1 MTPIARIGLATLA
14 LAAVS
19 SLESPARAQT
29 AQGFSLDRF
38 NPSERGSEWFVGDTL
53 DLRGH
58 GRPALGIVGDF
69 AARPLVLYNSDG
81 TPRSVPV
88 RYQFFVHV
96 GGAINLWDRVRIGVD
111 VPVAIYQDGDGGTVA
126 GTTYAGVQSGGI
138 GDLRVSADVRLLGQ
152 YGDMFTLAA
161 GVQAF
166 LPTGDRAAYLGDGSV
181 RFIPRVLAAGDIGV
195 FVYSANIGFQY
206 RGLDDTFAGSPRG
219 SELVGAITAGVRVL
233 DKKLVVGPEVY
244 GATVVTSSDAFGAL
258 KTTPLEGLFG
268 AHYSFGGR
276 WRAGA
281 GVATGLNRGFGEP
294 RVRYVF
300 SLEYVPGIEAPP
312 PPPPK
317 DEPPPEKKPEPVVV
331 VPPSDRDGDG
341 IVDVDDACPDVK
353 GVKTDDPKTNG
364 CPPPPPDRD
373 GDGIIDAEDACPD
386 VKGIKTSDPKT
397 NGCPPD
403 PDRDKD
409 GIPNDDDA
417 CPDAA
422 GPKDPDPKKNGC
434 PAAAVVGNQIK
445 ILDQVKFATASAVIL
460 KESEVILNAVLK
472 VLMDHSEI
480 KKVRVEGHTDNVGPA
495 GYNKMLSQQRAAS
508 VVTWLVKHGIDKDRL
523 TSAGFGME
531 RPIDSNAAEPGRKN
545 NRRVEFHIEMEERK

>member
-1 MTPIARIGLATLA
+1 MTLLSRMGAS
-14 LAAVS
+14 LAAIAVLS
-19 SLESPARAQT
+19 SAASSANAQT

-58 GRPALGIVGDF
+58 GRPAFGVVGDF
-69 AARPLVLYNSDG
+69 AARPLVLYNGDG

-88 RYQFFVHV
+88 RYQFLLHF
-96 GGAINLWDRVRIGVD
+96 GGAINLWDRVRIGAD
-111 VPVAIYQDGDGGTVA
+111 IPISIYQAGDGGVLN
-126 GTTYAGVQSGGI
+126 GVTYPAADSGGI
-138 GDLRVSADVRLLGQ
+138 GDVRLSADVRLLGT
-152 YGDMFTLAA
+152 YGDVFTLAA

-166 LPTGDRAAYLGDGSV
+166 LPTGDRASYLGDNNL
-181 RFIPRVLAAGDIGV
+181 RFIPRVLAAGDVGI
-195 FVYSANIGFQY
+195 FVYSANIGFHY

-219 SELVGAITAGVRVL
+219 SEIVGAVTAGVRVA
-233 DKKLVVGPEVY
+233 DKKLVVGPEIY
-244 GATVVTSSDAFGAL
+244 GATVVTNSDALGAL
-258 KTTPLEGLFG
+258 RTTPLEGLMG
-268 AHYSFGGR
+268 AHYSFGER
-276 WRAGA
+276 WRIG
-281 GVATGLNRGFGEP
+281 GGIATGLNRGFGEP

-300 SLEYVPGIEAPP
+300 SLEYVQGVAAP

-317 DEPPPEKKPEPVVV
+317 DEPPPEKKPEPVPVV
-331 VPPSDRDGDG
+331 TPSDRDGDG
-341 IVDVDDACPDVK
+341 IVDNDDACPDVK

-422 GPKDPDPKKNGC
+422 GPKSPDPKKNGC
-434 PAAAVVGNQIK
+434 PAAAVVGDQIK

-460 KESEVILNAVLK
+460 KESETILIAVLK
-472 VLMDHSEI
+472 VLTDHPEL
-480 KKVRVEGHTDNVGPA
+480 KKIRIEGHTDNVGAP
-495 GYNKMLSQQRAAS
+495 GYNKGLSQQRAIS
-508 VVTWLVKHGIDKDRL
+508 VMNWLVKHGIDKERL
-523 TSAGFGME
+523 SAAGFGME
-531 RPIDSNAAEPGRKN
+531 RPIDSNASEPGRKN
-545 NRRVEFHIEMEERK
+545 NRRVEFHIE